1 LILHWAGEAKRL
13 TPTYIVD
20 VQAAPKGEQ
29 GRRWVQEK
37 VAGVTQR
44 YLPARL
50 LRGQVVVGCT
60 LFHHRMKLL
69 DKIGREFSGYNI
81 LESGKRLIDRKPL
94 QCSLYVTDRCNLD
107 CAYCTEYDNSRPH
120 PSLDDLKK
128 WLRKIRELGT
138 MRIALV
144 GGEPLIHPNI
154 VELVRYCRELGFAT
168 SLTTNGFLLTRK
180 LIAELEDAGLQV
192 MQISVDRMTPSAI
205 TKKSFKTILPKL
217 DYFRDSKISLH
228 ITGVICADT
237 LPEAQAV
244 LETGLARGIPTE
256 VRLVHADPL
265 HRFRV
270 DRGSQEELERFI
282 DSMIERKRRGE
293 KIHTSEAILNY
304 QRSLLRG
311 EHVEWTCMAGY
322 KLFFVSA
329 QGKFWI
335 CSMVHTDK
343 HIMDVTLD
351 DLYANYRKK
360 SCQKGCGVYCA
371 VSASLLV
378 EKPARVLGREIVA
391 RAKRIPST
399 VRRSLTPN
407 TNKTP
412 HRPITNSDGTRE
424 MNGSAKASP
433 SADDGVT
440 LRQSV

>member
-1 LILHWAGEAKRL
+1 MKALKH
-13 TPTYIVD
+13 
-20 VQAAPKGEQ
+20 
-29 GRRWVQEK
+29 
-37 VAGVTQR
+37 
-44 YLPARL
+44 AR
-50 LRGQVVVGCT
+50 
-60 LFHHRMKLL
+60 
-69 DKIGREFSGYNI
+69 REFSGYNI
-81 LESGKRLIDRKPL
+81 LESGKRLFDRKPL

-128 WLRKIRELGT
+128 WIRKIRELGT

-144 GGEPLIHPNI
+144 GGEPLVHPNI
-154 VELVRYCRELGFAT
+154 VELVRFCRELGFAT

-180 LIAELEDAGLQV
+180 LVGELEDAGLQV
-192 MQISVDRMTPSAI
+192 MQISVDRMTPSPI

-237 LPEAQAV
+237 LPESEAV
-244 LETGLARGIPTE
+244 LETGLSRGIPTE

-265 HRFRV
+265 QRFRV
-270 DRGSQEELERFI
+270 DRGRREELERFI

-343 HIMDVTLD
+343 HIMEVTLD

-360 SCQKGCGVYCA
+360 SCQEGCGVYCA

-378 EKPARVLGREIVA
+378 EKPVAVLGKEIIA
-391 RAKRIPST
+391 RAKRVPSILSPSSGSRT
-399 VRRSLTPN
+399 DNVSSLSATEP
-407 TNKTP
+407 
-412 HRPITNSDGTRE
+412 DGTHK
-424 MNGSAKASP
+424 MNGSTNGSP
-433 SADDGVT
+433 STDDGVA
-440 LRQSV
+440 LGEGA

>member
-1 LILHWAGEAKRL
+1 
-13 TPTYIVD
+13 
-20 VQAAPKGEQ
+20 
-29 GRRWVQEK
+29 
-37 VAGVTQR
+37 
-44 YLPARL
+44 
-50 LRGQVVVGCT
+50 
-60 LFHHRMKLL
+60 MKLL

-81 LESGKRLIDRKPL
+81 LESGKRLVDRKPL

-120 PSLDDLKK
+120 PSLDNLKK
-128 WLRKIRELGT
+128 WIRKIRELGT

-144 GGEPLIHPNI
+144 GGEPLVHPNI
-154 VELVRYCRELGFAT
+154 VEIVRYCRELGFAT
-168 SLTTNGFLLTRK
+168 SLTTNGFLLTPK
-180 LIAELEDAGLQV
+180 LVTELEDAGLQV
-192 MQISVDRMTPSAI
+192 MQISVDRMTPSPI

-217 DYFRDSKISLH
+217 DYFRNSRISLH

-237 LPEAQAV
+237 LPESRAV
-244 LETGLARGIPTE
+244 LETGLSRGIPTE

-265 HRFRV
+265 NRFRV
-270 DRGSQEELERFI
+270 DRGPREELERFI

-293 KIHTSEAILNY
+293 KIHTSEAILKY

-311 EHVEWTCMAGY
+311 ERVEWTCMAGY

-360 SCQKGCGVYCA
+360 SCQEGCGVYCA

-378 EKPARVLGREIVA
+378 EKPIAVLGKEIVA
-391 RAKRIPST
+391 RAKRLPSILS
-399 VRRSLTPN
+399 RSSGSQINNSMRARLTNPN
-407 TNKTP
+407 GAHK
-412 HRPITNSDGTRE
+412 
-424 MNGSAKASP
+424 MNGSTEGGP
-433 SADDGVT
+433 SADEGVT
-440 LRQSV
+440 LRENA

>member
-1 LILHWAGEAKRL
+1 
-13 TPTYIVD
+13 
-20 VQAAPKGEQ
+20 
-29 GRRWVQEK
+29 
-37 VAGVTQR
+37 
-44 YLPARL
+44 
-50 LRGQVVVGCT
+50 
-60 LFHHRMKLL
+60 
-69 DKIGREFSGYNI
+69 
-81 LESGKRLIDRKPL
+81 
-94 QCSLYVTDRCNLD
+94 
-107 CAYCTEYDNSRPH
+107 
-120 PSLDDLKK
+120 
-128 WLRKIRELGT
+128 
-138 MRIALV
+138 
-144 GGEPLIHPNI
+144 
-154 VELVRYCRELGFAT
+154 
-168 SLTTNGFLLTRK
+168 
-180 LIAELEDAGLQV
+180 
-192 MQISVDRMTPSAI
+192 
-205 TKKSFKTILPKL
+205 LPKL

-237 LPEAQAV
+237 LPESRAV
-244 LETGLARGIPTE
+244 LETGLSRGIPTE

-265 HRFRV
+265 RRFRV
-270 DRGSQEELERFI
+270 ERGPREELERFI

-311 EHVEWTCMAGY
+311 EHVEWTCVAGY

-378 EKPARVLGREIVA
+378 EKPAQVLGKEIVA

-407 TNKTP
+407 TDKTP
-412 HRPITNSDGTRE
+412 HRPITNPDGTHE
-424 MNGSAKASP
+424 MNGSTKGSP

>member
-1 LILHWAGEAKRL
+1 
-13 TPTYIVD
+13 
-20 VQAAPKGEQ
+20 
-29 GRRWVQEK
+29 
-37 VAGVTQR
+37 
-44 YLPARL
+44 
-50 LRGQVVVGCT
+50 
-60 LFHHRMKLL
+60 MKLL

-81 LESGKRLIDRKPL
+81 LESGKRLFDRKPL

-120 PSLDDLKK
+120 PSIDDLKK
-128 WLRKIRELGT
+128 WVRKIRELGT

-144 GGEPLIHPNI
+144 GGEPLVHPNI

-180 LIAELEDAGLQV
+180 LVAELEDAGLQV
-192 MQISVDRMTPSAI
+192 MQISVDRMTPSPI
-205 TKKSFKTILPKL
+205 TKKSFRTILPKL

-244 LETGLARGIPTE
+244 LETGLSRGIPTE

-265 HRFRV
+265 NRFRV
-270 DRGSQEELERFI
+270 ERGPREELEDFI
-282 DSMIERKRRGE
+282 DSMIKRKRRGE

-311 EHVEWTCMAGY
+311 EHVEWTCAAGY

-360 SCQKGCGVYCA
+360 SCQEGCGVYCA

-378 EKPARVLGREIVA
+378 EKPVRVLGKEILA
-391 RAKRIPST
+391 RAKRVPSIFHT
-399 VRRSLTPN
+399 SSSPRINDPKSRGIANP
-407 TNKTP
+407 
-412 HRPITNSDGTRE
+412 DGTQE
-424 MNGSAKASP
+424 MNGSANHSP
-433 SADDGVT
+433 SADDCIT
-440 LRQSV
+440 LRESV

>member
-1 LILHWAGEAKRL
+1 
-13 TPTYIVD
+13 
-20 VQAAPKGEQ
+20 
-29 GRRWVQEK
+29 
-37 VAGVTQR
+37 
-44 YLPARL
+44 
-50 LRGQVVVGCT
+50 
-60 LFHHRMKLL
+60 MKLL
-69 DKIGREFSGYNI
+69 DKIGREFSGYKA
-81 LESGKRLIDRKPL
+81 LESAKRLFDRRPL
-94 QCSLYVTDRCNLD
+94 QCSLYLTDRCNLD
-107 CAYCTEYDNSRPH
+107 CSYCTEYDNSRPH
-120 PSLDDLKK
+120 PRLEDLKT
-128 WLRKIRELGT
+128 WIRKIRELGT
-138 MRIALV
+138 TRIALV
-144 GGEPLIHPNI
+144 GGEPLLHPDV
-154 VELVRYCRELGFAT
+154 VEVVRYCRELGFAT

-180 LIAELEDAGLQV
+180 LLRDLEDAGLQM
-192 MQISVDRMTPSAI
+192 MQISVDRMTPSPV

-217 DYFRDSKISLH
+217 DYFKDSKISLH

-237 LPEAQAV
+237 LPESRAV
-244 LETGLARGIPTE
+244 LETGLSRGIPTE

-270 DRGSQEELERFI
+270 DRGPREELERFI

-360 SCQKGCGVYCA
+360 SCQEGCGVYCA

-378 EKPARVLGREIVA
+378 EKPIAVLGKEIVA
-391 RAKRIPST
+391 RAKRIPSIFRT
-399 VRRSLTPN
+399 SSSPRIDDPKSVRV
-407 TNKTP
+407 TNP
-412 HRPITNSDGTRE
+412 EGTDE
-424 MNGSAKASP
+424 MNGSTAGSP
-433 SADDGVT
+433 SRDERVT
-440 LRQSV
+440 LRKSA

>member
-1 LILHWAGEAKRL
+1 
-13 TPTYIVD
+13 
-20 VQAAPKGEQ
+20 
-29 GRRWVQEK
+29 
-37 VAGVTQR
+37 
-44 YLPARL
+44 
-50 LRGQVVVGCT
+50 
-60 LFHHRMKLL
+60 MNLL
-69 DKIGREFSGYNI
+69 DKIGREFSGYNL
-81 LESGKRLIDRKPL
+81 LESGKRIFDRKPL
-94 QCSLYVTDRCNLD
+94 QCSLYLTDKCNLD
-107 CAYCTEYDNSRPH
+107 CSYCTEYDNSKPH
-120 PSLDDLKK
+120 PKLEDLKL
-128 WLRKIRELGT
+128 WIRKIRDLGT

-144 GGEPLIHPNI
+144 GGEPLLHPDV
-154 VELVRYCRELGFAT
+154 VEIVRYCRELGFAT

-180 LIAELEDAGLQV
+180 LLKKLEEAGLQV

-217 DYFRDSKISLH
+217 DYFNDSKISLH

-237 LPEAQAV
+237 LPESQAV
-244 LETGLARGIPTE
+244 LETGLSRGIPTE

-265 HRFRV
+265 NRFRV
-270 DRGSQEELERFI
+270 DRGSREELERFI

-304 QRSLLRG
+304 QRSLLRD
-311 EHVEWTCMAGY
+311 EHVDWTCMAGY

-378 EKPARVLGREIVA
+378 EKPARQHPNVNISSSGDQPESAVERLNVIEQAAFRHLRPAFREFIQQV
-391 RAKRIPST
+391 RSDEQCQKIKR
-399 VRRSLTPN
+399 VRKL
-407 TNKTP
+407 
-412 HRPITNSDGTRE
+412 
-424 MNGSAKASP
+424 AASP
-433 SADDGVT
+433 QMKGDSRPPCIFDQIIETVFPLAT
-440 LRQSV
+440 LGGFNFYARLFSIQSIHDA

>member
-1 LILHWAGEAKRL
+1 MF
-13 TPTYIVD
+13 
-20 VQAAPKGEQ
+20 
-29 GRRWVQEK
+29 
-37 VAGVTQR
+37 
-44 YLPARL
+44 
-50 LRGQVVVGCT
+50 
-60 LFHHRMKLL
+60 FHHRMKLL

-81 LESGKRLIDRKPL
+81 LESGKRLVDRKPL

-120 PSLDDLKK
+120 PSQDDLKK
-128 WLRKIRELGT
+128 WIRKIRELGT

-144 GGEPLIHPNI
+144 GGEPLVHPNI
-154 VELVRYCRELGFAT
+154 VEIVRYCRELGFAT
-168 SLTTNGFLLTRK
+168 SLTTNGFLLTPK
-180 LIAELEDAGLQV
+180 LVTELEDAGLQV
-192 MQISVDRMTPSAI
+192 MQISVDRMTPSPI

-217 DYFRDSKISLH
+217 DYFRNSRISLH

-237 LPEAQAV
+237 LPESQAV
-244 LETGLARGIPTE
+244 LETGLSRGIPTE

-265 HRFRV
+265 NRFRV
-270 DRGSQEELERFI
+270 DRGPREELERFI

-293 KIHTSEAILNY
+293 KIHTSEAILKY

-311 EHVEWTCMAGY
+311 ERVEWTCMAGY

-360 SCQKGCGVYCA
+360 SCQEGCGVYCA

-378 EKPARVLGREIVA
+378 EKPIAVLGKEIVA
-391 RAKRIPST
+391 RAKRLPSILS
-399 VRRSLTPN
+399 RSSGSQINNSMRARLTNPN
-407 TNKTP
+407 GAHK
-412 HRPITNSDGTRE
+412 
-424 MNGSAKASP
+424 MNGSTEGGP
-433 SADDGVT
+433 SADEGVT
-440 LRQSV
+440 LRENA

>member
-1 LILHWAGEAKRL
+1 
-13 TPTYIVD
+13 
-20 VQAAPKGEQ
+20 
-29 GRRWVQEK
+29 
-37 VAGVTQR
+37 
-44 YLPARL
+44 
-50 LRGQVVVGCT
+50 
-60 LFHHRMKLL
+60 MKLL

-81 LESGKRLIDRKPL
+81 FESGKRLLDRKPL

-120 PSLDDLKK
+120 PSLDDLKQ
-128 WLRKIRELGT
+128 WIRKIRELGT

-144 GGEPLIHPNI
+144 GGEPLVHPNI

-217 DYFRDSKISLH
+217 DYFHDSKISLH

-237 LPEAQAV
+237 LPESQAV
-244 LETGLARGIPTE
+244 LETGLSRGIPTE

-270 DRGSQEELERFI
+270 DRGRREELEAFI

-311 EHVEWTCMAGY
+311 ERVEWTCMAGY

-360 SCQKGCGVYCA
+360 SCQEGCGVYCA

-378 EKPARVLGREIVA
+378 EKPVSVVGKEILA
-391 RAKRIPST
+391 RAKRLPSILGAASGPGT
-399 VRRSLTPN
+399 NNLRSERVTDP
-407 TNKTP
+407 
-412 HRPITNSDGTRE
+412 DGTHE
-424 MNGSAKASP
+424 VNGSAEGSP
-433 SADDGVT
+433 SADERVGLREGV
-440 LRQSV
+440 

>member
-1 LILHWAGEAKRL
+1 
-13 TPTYIVD
+13 
-20 VQAAPKGEQ
+20 
-29 GRRWVQEK
+29 
-37 VAGVTQR
+37 
-44 YLPARL
+44 
-50 LRGQVVVGCT
+50 
-60 LFHHRMKLL
+60 MKLI

-81 LESGKRLIDRKPL
+81 LESGKRLVDRKPL

-120 PSLDDLKK
+120 PGLDDLKK
-128 WLRKIRELGT
+128 WIRKIRELGT

-144 GGEPLIHPNI
+144 GGEPLVHPNI

-180 LIAELEDAGLQV
+180 LVAELEDAGLQV
-192 MQISVDRMTPSAI
+192 MQISVDRMTPSPI

-217 DYFRDSKISLH
+217 DYFQDSKISLH

-244 LETGLARGIPTE
+244 LETGLSRGIPTE

-265 HRFRV
+265 NRFRV
-270 DRGSQEELERFI
+270 ERGPREEVERFI
-282 DSMIERKRRGE
+282 DSMIDRKRRGE

-311 EHVEWTCMAGY
+311 EHVEWTCVAGY

-360 SCQKGCGVYCA
+360 SCQAGCGVYCA

-391 RAKRIPST
+391 RAKRLPSILHT
-399 VRRSLTPN
+399 SSGARANNARS
-407 TNKTP
+407 
-412 HRPITNSDGTRE
+412 HGITNPDGTYE
-424 MNGSAKASP
+424 MNGSTEGSP
-433 SADDGVT
+433 SADEGVA
-440 LRQSV
+440 LREGV

>member
-1 LILHWAGEAKRL
+1 
-13 TPTYIVD
+13 
-20 VQAAPKGEQ
+20 
-29 GRRWVQEK
+29 
-37 VAGVTQR
+37 
-44 YLPARL
+44 
-50 LRGQVVVGCT
+50 
-60 LFHHRMKLL
+60 MKLF

-81 LESGKRLIDRKPL
+81 LESAKRLLDRKPL

-128 WLRKIRELGT
+128 WIQKIRELGT

-144 GGEPLIHPNI
+144 GGEPLVHPDI
-154 VELVRYCRELGFAT
+154 VEIVRYCRELGFAT
-168 SLTTNGFLLTRK
+168 SLTTNGFLLTPK
-180 LIAELEDAGLQV
+180 LVEELEDAGLQV
-192 MQISVDRMTPSAI
+192 MQISVDRMTPSPI

-217 DYFRDSKISLH
+217 DYFRNSKISLH

-237 LPEAQAV
+237 LPESQAV
-244 LETGLARGIPTE
+244 LETGLSRGIPTE

-265 HRFRV
+265 NRFRV
-270 DRGSQEELERFI
+270 ERGPRGELERFI

-293 KIHTSEAILNY
+293 KIHTSEAILKY

-360 SCQKGCGVYCA
+360 SCQEGCGVYCA

-378 EKPARVLGREIVA
+378 EKPIAVLGKEIVA
-391 RAKRIPST
+391 RAKQVPSMFHT
-399 VRRSLTPN
+399 ASRPRGGDPTP
-407 TNKTP
+407 
-412 HRPITNSDGTRE
+412 RGITNPDGTHK
-424 MNGSAKASP
+424 MNGSTNGSP
-433 SADDGVT
+433 SADDPEA
-440 LRQSV
+440 LRKSV

>member
-1 LILHWAGEAKRL
+1 
-13 TPTYIVD
+13 
-20 VQAAPKGEQ
+20 
-29 GRRWVQEK
+29 
-37 VAGVTQR
+37 
-44 YLPARL
+44 
-50 LRGQVVVGCT
+50 
-60 LFHHRMKLL
+60 MKLL

-81 LESGKRLIDRKPL
+81 VESGKRLFDRKPL

-128 WLRKIRELGT
+128 WIRKIRELGT

-144 GGEPLIHPNI
+144 GGEPLVHPNI

-180 LIAELEDAGLQV
+180 LLAELEDAGLQV
-192 MQISVDRMTPSAI
+192 MQISVDRMTPSPI

-217 DYFRDSKISLH
+217 DYFDDSKISLH

-237 LPEAQAV
+237 LPESRAV
-244 LETGLARGIPTE
+244 LETGLSRGIPTE

-265 HRFRV
+265 NRFRV
-270 DRGSQEELERFI
+270 ERGPREELERFI

-360 SCQKGCGVYCA
+360 SCQEGCGVYCA

-378 EKPARVLGREIVA
+378 EKPMRVLGKEIGA
-391 RAKRIPST
+391 RAKRLPSIL
-399 VRRSLTPN
+399 RAASSPRIN
-407 TNKTP
+407 
-412 HRPITNSDGTRE
+412 NSVPAGVANPGRAQE
-424 MNGSAKASP
+424 MNGSANGSP
-433 SADDGVT
+433 TANDHVA
-440 LRQSV
+440 LRESV

>member
-1 LILHWAGEAKRL
+1 
-13 TPTYIVD
+13 
-20 VQAAPKGEQ
+20 
-29 GRRWVQEK
+29 
-37 VAGVTQR
+37 
-44 YLPARL
+44 
-50 LRGQVVVGCT
+50 
-60 LFHHRMKLL
+60 MKLI

-81 LESGKRLIDRKPL
+81 LESGKRLVDRKPL

-120 PSLDDLKK
+120 PTLDDLKK
-128 WLRKIRELGT
+128 WVRKIREFGT

-144 GGEPLIHPNI
+144 GGDPLTHPDI
-154 VELVRYCRELGFAT
+154 FELVRYCRELRFAT
-168 SLTTNGFLLTRK
+168 SLTTNGFLLTPK
-180 LIAELEDAGLQV
+180 LVRQLEDAGLQV

-205 TKKSFKTILPKL
+205 TKKSFKTVFPKL
-217 DYFRDSKISLH
+217 VYFGDSKISLH

-244 LETGLARGIPTE
+244 LETGLSRGIPTE

-265 HRFRV
+265 NRFRV
-270 DRGSQEELERFI
+270 DRGPREELERFI

-293 KIHTSEAILNY
+293 RIHTSEAILNY

-371 VSASLLV
+371 VSTSLLV
-378 EKPARVLGREIVA
+378 EKPAQVLGREIVA
-391 RAKRIPST
+391 RARRVPSLLSP
-399 VRRSLTPN
+399 SLGPGINDATSSGV
-407 TNKTP
+407 TNP
-412 HRPITNSDGTRE
+412 DGTHK
-424 MNGSAKASP
+424 MNG
-433 SADDGVT
+433 
-440 LRQSV
+440 